1 MACPPNSIQCFH
13 IIVVI
18 VVVIQGLDILC
29 CGHRHLSRCTVA
41 SLVAPPP
48 LSPCRHHY
56 CRANACLIAPLS
68 RKWLVVASSPLS
80 LRQCLSCPFLLRHRL
95 SCGASLA
102 PGGCRF
108 ANYLDVPPSL
118 LSHRLFV
125 ALLPLSLRRSLSLCH
140 LSHCAA
146 VSLGHRPS
154 QPQ

>member
-18 VVVIQGLDILC
+18 VVVIQGLDILF

-56 CRANACLIAPLS
+56 RRANACLIVPLS
-68 RKWLVVASSPLS
+68 CQWLVVASSPLS
-80 LRQCLSCPFLLRHRL
+80 LRQCLSCPLLLRRRL